1 MVINVPFCFGRNDNV
16 RQRSRN
22 SKNEK
27 DHLNGEKTLK
37 ALGVGCHVY
46 QMINL

>member
-1 MVINVPFCFGRNDNV
+1 MCHFCVGRNDNV
-16 RQRSRN
+16 RQKTVN

-37 ALGVGCHVY
+37 VLGMGSHVY
-46 QMINL
+46 QMINV